1 LKNGDCKTFK
11 NYEILN
17 LKIDV
22 MIPGF
27 SKLSSI
33 LVRDS
38 YKQLFERITSLLCQK
53 YNETQRILVTGTPGI
68 GKSMFAFYFIYRI
81 LNTVDQI
88 EQENF
93 SFIYSSPH
101 TDGYYYYDTKKS
113 LFLYDKNLIHPKD
126 DESKN
131 TIMIVDGDE
140 KHGALLTSLKT
151 ILICSPGKIHCN
163 GFLKV
168 HPKVLYMP
176 VWFIEEIIEYS
187 TYLKM
192 NQELVETLFLKW
204 GGIPRYIIEYASHSS
219 INDLQNILEEAI
231 FETEYEKISHFNGQ
245 SAQDDQLSSKILHM
259 YVENLELIRIVFAS
273 DYVKNRAIN
282 MMKQQHFIEIARIIQ
297 QGGKYLKLTANGD
310 LFEHFGHLKL
320 TENGTYDIRPILI
333 QNNISII
340 HGKISMPKRKIKFFD
355 QLPNSE
361 TFKRE
366 GDVYY
371 QPNNKS
377 YPAIDSFSYPNE
389 LYNFTLNEK
398 HKITVCNE
406 LENVIDLMLLESSF
420 INFYFF
426 VHSKNYCNFQLE
438 TDCFTYSENKLYKES
453 TANYEIRMTKLEE
466 IKSKIKSVLNVYL
479 VNCDFDDQVL
489 A

>member
-1 LKNGDCKTFK
+1 
-11 NYEILN
+11 
-17 LKIDV
+17 

-38 YKQLFERITSLLCQK
+38 YKQLFERIINLLSK
-53 YNETQRILVTGTPGI
+53 KDHETQRILVSGTPGI

-81 LNTVDQI
+81 LNTVNQI
-88 EQENF
+88 EQEKF

-101 TDGYYYYDTKKS
+101 TDGYYYYDHKKS
-113 LFLYDKNLIHPKD
+113 LFLFDKNLIHPKD
-126 DESKN
+126 DASKN

-151 ILICSPGKIHCN
+151 ILICSPRKIHCN
-163 GFLKV
+163 QFIKV

-187 TYLKM
+187 TYLNM
-192 NQELVETLFLKW
+192 NQELVEKHFSKW
-204 GGIPRYIIEYASHSS
+204 GGIPRYIIEYARHSS

-231 FETEYEKISHFNGQ
+231 VVTDYEKISHFIGQ
-245 SAQDDQLSSKILHM
+245 SAKDDQLSSKILHM

-273 DYVKNRAIN
+273 DYVKNRAID

-297 QGGKYLKLTANGD
+297 QGGKCLKLTANGD

-320 TENGTYDIRPILI
+320 TENDTYDVRPILI
-333 QNNISII
+333 QNTISVI
-340 HGKISMPKRKIKFFD
+340 HGKISMPKRIIKFFD
-355 QLPNSE
+355 QLPNGE
-361 TFKRE
+361 TFKKE
-366 GDVYY
+366 NDVYY

-398 HKITVCNE
+398 HNITVCNE
-406 LENVIDLMLLESSF
+406 LENVIDLMLLESNY
-420 INFYFF
+420 INFFF
-426 VHSKNYCNFQLE
+426 FCPFK
-438 TDCFTYSENKLYKES
+438 KL
-453 TANYEIRMTKLEE
+453 
-466 IKSKIKSVLNVYL
+466 
-479 VNCDFDDQVL
+479 
-489 A
+489 